1 MAKTKDALK
10 IIDAMVGD
18 DPDLR
23 QMIAEESVNAAVA
36 QMICDARAEAGLTQK
51 ELADRIG
58 TRQPVIA
65 RLEDAEYKGHSLS
78 MLTRIAEALNRSL
91 RVRRD
96 SEESSQTTAWPT
108 RQFRAAFERLSDCR
122 AGRMLRLLADI
133 AFLCAAGWR

>member
-91 RVRRD
+91 RVDMTPKNLRKRRRGRRAI
-96 SEESSQTTAWPT
+96 SS
-108 RQFRAAFERLSDCR
+108 
-122 AGRMLRLLADI
+122 GV
-133 AFLCAAGWR
+133 